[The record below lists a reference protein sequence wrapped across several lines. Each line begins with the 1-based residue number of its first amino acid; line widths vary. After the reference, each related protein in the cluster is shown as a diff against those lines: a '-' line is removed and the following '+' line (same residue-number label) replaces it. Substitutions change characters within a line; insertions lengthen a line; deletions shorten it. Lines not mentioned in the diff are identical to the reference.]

1 MSATEQYRLNQPTV
15 ISEVVDGEAVIV
27 NLDSG
32 AYFSLRDTGCVIWNL
47 LIQGM
52 PLADVVKTV
61 GNRYGEAG
69 HVIDAAVQALVAE
82 LLRENLLVAANSA
95 ALPQDLALSPGAG
108 NGDRLPFHTPVL
120 EKFTDMAELLLL
132 DPIHDVQGTGWPHAG
147 ANDTDK

>member
-1 MSATEQYRLNQPTV
+1 MSATEQYRLNQPAV

-52 PLADVVKTV
+52 ALSDVVKTV
-61 GNRYGEAG
+61 EDQYGEAG
-69 HVIDAAVQALVAE
+69 HVIDAAVRALVAE
-82 LLRENLLVAANSA
+82 LLSERLLVPANSSA
-95 ALPQDLALSPGAG
+95 MDQNLALPPGVE
-108 NGDRLPFHTPVL
+108 NGARMPFRRPVL

-132 DPIHDVQGTGWPHAG
+132 DPIHEVQGTGWPHAG